1 MSVSMFYRE
10 TFDHGY
16 VQINWTV
23 LNVATGEI
31 IYFMVAR
38 LHDREY
44 GESFSSANIPIS
56 PSPQRRNIAIHIKP
70 TAEYFLS
77 LSFSPSPSFSLSP
90 SLVVIF
96 FDDAAKTTPLS
107 LNEYEYE
114 LPVTE

>member
-77 LSFSPSPSFSLSP
+77 LPLSLSLFPPP
-90 SLVVIF
+90 SLPLVVIF
-96 FDDAAKTTPLS
+96 FDYAAKTTPLS
-107 LNEYEYE
+107 INEYEYE
-114 LPVTE
+114 LPVVE

>member
-77 LSFSPSPSFSLSP
+77 LPRSLSP
-90 SLVVIF
+90 PPLPLIVIF
-96 FDDAAKTTPLS
+96 FDYAAKTTPLS

-114 LPVTE
+114 LPVVE